1 MKLKRVWLV
10 KLIFVLAFAIILAPK
25 AKTTTASDADKPFYK
40 NAMVNTYV
48 YDEKGKRTK
57 DKKIR
62 NVEECALDTGWF
74 TLWSRYS
81 TLRLSHHRYLYFQHR
96 HAWLEHT

>member
-25 AKTTTASDADKPFYK
+25 AKTTAASDADKPFYK

-57 DKKIR
+57 DKKILAGKAVDR
-62 NVEECALDTGWF
+62 PKQVRGIYERGW
-74 TLWSRYS
+74 
-81 TLRLSHHRYLYFQHR
+81 LRLPV
-96 HAWLEHT
+96 EP